1 MPTRFS
7 LAALL
12 GLLLAGSSAFAAGST
27 GLPGV
32 PEQEPSFEREIPAR
46 CRPFLHVPADVRD
59 DTMGWNQALS
69 FAACLQDNAVARIDR
84 PEQLAPLVDELS
96 RRLAPAMV
104 IYVYALQHGPGPIQV
119 RAAYQIAMAHVALI
133 TRARASLADPA
144 LDARLE
150 PLLARARRIAGLSF
164 AVLDRSVAENPAL
177 APDPVTREMV
187 RSARQTMAA
196 FPAPAGAVELR

>member
-27 GLPGV
+27 ALPGM
-32 PEQEPSFEREIPAR
+32 PEQEPSLEREIPAR
-46 CRPFLHVPADVRD
+46 CRPFLQVPADARD

-69 FAACLQDNAVARIDR
+69 FAACLQDDAVARVDR

-150 PLLARARRIAGLSF
+150 PLLARAKRIAGLSF
-164 AVLDRSVAENPAL
+164 AVLDRAVAENPAL

-187 RSARQTMAA
+187 RSARETMAA